1 VCVCACGCGH
11 CRRRREVRGS
21 PRRSPL
27 RAEHTLGSAGAAPGA
42 AGPGDAAGSVRAPLP
57 LAPLAAAA
65 AEECFCSLFPWRKR
79 VTQVK
84 AEKGGLFL

>member
-1 VCVCACGCGH
+1 MRG
-11 CRRRREVRGS
+11 RRAPPPPRGAR
-21 PRRSPL
+21 PAPRSPL
-27 RAEHTLGSAGAAPGA
+27 RVEHTLARAAAAAGADRPRARR
-42 AGPGDAAGSVRAPLP
+42 SVNKALP

-65 AEECFCSLFPWRKR
+65 AECFCSAFCWQER